1 MDKTEKDTKSAGES
15 ILWDSLAKQK
25 TIESI
30 LHDKGLAKVGDNIVN
45 LCYSLAKSIVLST
58 ATGEKVRDSVLAR
71 AIRATPVYSKM
82 RRRTDIGGAGDAY
95 EAIIA
100 WLWLNQKV
108 TITELVQN
116 IVNNLQIDST
126 MNRRQEGEI
135 AAQAFQILL
144 EHLLDM
150 LPEESSKGE

>member
-1 MDKTEKDTKSAGES
+1 MAKTETDSDLAGES
-15 ILWDSLAKQK
+15 ILWDSLAKHK

-45 LCYSLAKSIVLST
+45 LCYSLAKSIVLSS

-108 TITELVQN
+108 TIEELVQG
-116 IVNNLQIDST
+116 IVNNLEIDST
-126 MNRRQEGEI
+126 MNRQQEGEI
-135 AAQAFQILL
+135 AAQTFQILL
-144 EHLLDM
+144 EHLIDK
-150 LPEESSKGE
+150 LPEESSEGE